1 MSRSPFLLFAVAFV
15 VSACAQ
21 ESVVAPA
28 SFSSSAVTADAAPLW
43 SSTVTGE
50 TGPGAQY
57 ALYMPSSW
65 NGDVVFYAHGIRPP
79 LAEVELPTGDGFP
92 AVRDALGARG
102 YAVAYSSFSENG
114 WAQKDGAQR
123 THQLRGVFRSKFGA
137 PARSYLM
144 GTSLGGLIV
153 QQLAERH
160 PTQYDGAFAMCA
172 PLGGTAAELS
182 YIANVRVLFDLFYPG
197 VVPGDV
203 LHVPAGVDFDTDV
216 QPKVIRAVMGN
227 PTGLG
232 IIARVA
238 QTPLAGATS
247 TELITSLL
255 YALKYDWIGIDD
267 FLDRTHGHSM
277 FDNSG
282 TSYIAAAP
290 GLLPEQ
296 VLMMINAGVGR
307 FTSTP
312 DAERYVDR
320 YFQPT
325 GALGVPTLTLHT
337 TRDPLVPYFHEG
349 LFADIVR
356 RSGSSESLLQ
366 RSVGGFGHCAFSTDQ
381 MVDGFESLARWV
393 ETGVK
398 PLS

>member
-1 MSRSPFLLFAVAFV
+1 MSRSPFLPLAIALVI
-15 VSACAQ
+15 SACAQ

-28 SFSSSAVTADAAPLW
+28 SFTPTAVATDVAPLW

-65 NGDVVFYAHGIRPP
+65 NGDVVFYAHGIQAPSD
-79 LAEVELPTGDGFP
+79 EVKLPTGDGFP
-92 AVRDALGARG
+92 DVRDALGARG

-123 THQLRGVFRSKFGA
+123 THQLRGVFKSKFGA
-137 PARSYLM
+137 PSRSYLM

-160 PTQYDGAFAMCA
+160 PTQYDGVFAMCA
-172 PLGGTAAELS
+172 PLGGTAAELN

-203 LHVPAGVDFDTDV
+203 LNVPAGIDFVTEV
-216 QPKVIRAVMGN
+216 QPKIIHAVMSN

-238 QTPLAGATS
+238 QTPLAGATP

-255 YALKYDWIGIDD
+255 YALRYQWIGIDD

-282 TSYIAAAP
+282 TSYVAAAP
-290 GLLPEQ
+290 GLLPAH
-296 VLMMINAGVGR
+296 VLAMINARVGR
-307 FTSTP
+307 FSSTP
-312 DAERYVDR
+312 DAENYVGK

-325 GALGVPTLTLHT
+325 GVLGMPTLTLHT
-337 TRDPLVPYFHEG
+337 TRDPLVPFFHEG

-356 RSGSSESLLQ
+356 RSGSSASLFQ
-366 RSVGGFGHCAFSTDQ
+366 RSVDGFGHCAFSTEQ
-381 MVDGFESLARWV
+381 MVDGFEALADWV
-393 ETGVK
+393 ETGVR

>member
-1 MSRSPFLLFAVAFV
+1 MSRSLFLPLAVALAL
-15 VSACAQ
+15 SACAQ

-28 SFSSSAVTADAAPLW
+28 SFTPIAAATNAGQLW
-43 SSTVTGE
+43 SSTITGE

-79 LAEVELPTGDGFP
+79 SYKVELPTGDGFP

-123 THQLRGVFRSKFGA
+123 THQLRGVFRSKFGV
-137 PARSYLM
+137 PSRSYLM

-153 QQLAERH
+153 QQLAEQH

-197 VVPGDV
+197 VVPGD
-203 LHVPAGVDFDTDV
+203 LLNVPAGVDFDTEV
-216 QPKVIRAVMGN
+216 QPRVIKAVMGN

-232 IIARVA
+232 LIARVA
-238 QTPLAGATS
+238 QTPLAGATP
-247 TELITSLL
+247 TELLTSLL
-255 YALKYDWIGIDD
+255 YALKYNWIGIGD

-277 FDNSG
+277 FDNSE
-282 TSYIAAAP
+282 TVYRAAAP
-290 GLLPEQ
+290 GLLPPEM
-296 VLMMINAGVGR
+296 LTMINAGAGR

-312 DAERYVDR
+312 DAENYVDK

-325 GALGVPTLTLHT
+325 GVLGVPTLTLHT
-337 TRDPLVPYFHEG
+337 TRDPLVPFFHEG

-366 RSVGGFGHCAFSTDQ
+366 RSVSGFGHCAFTTEQ
-381 MVDGFESLARWV
+381 MVDGFESLASWV
-393 ETGVK
+393 KSGVK